1 MSIYY
6 HVTFRSY
13 YLLWVKN
20 TTHQKAKSWK
30 ASSLQNGTC
39 SLNLLNP
46 TCSYSHPNNLHQTFL
61 PTLKQIF
68 SVLFHL
74 PTCSQNHPY
83 NIHQTQG
90 VYTSPIFGI
99 PILYTA
105 IPTIS
110 TKTLF
115 PNSNSFPSQLSL
127 HQGFNKQRSLVKTD
141 TVLISPNFPKE

>member
-6 HVTFRSY
+6 HVTLRSY

-74 PTCSQNHPY
+74 PTCSQNYPY
-83 NIHQTQG
+83 NTHQHSFPLYL
-90 VYTSPIFGI
+90 YTSSFFLP
-99 PILYTA
+99 
-105 IPTIS
+105 
-110 TKTLF
+110 LF
-115 PNSNSFPSQLSL
+115 YLFL
-127 HQGFNKQRSLVKTD
+127 H
-141 TVLISPNFPKE
+141 TVLSTIPNKNPLPCFNHPVNSGWVKGPISQ